1 MSKTINEKIEQGREY
16 RNMPSVVQTTNDESY
31 IVEGYATTFNQP
43 YHLYYTED
51 RHGQKIEVKEQIDSH
66 AFDNADMSDVILQFD
81 HEGKVYARMSNH
93 TLELEPNEKGLFVRA
108 NLSGTQS
115 GRDLYEEIKGGY
127 INKMSFGFTVADDS
141 ITEADGG
148 YLRTVKSV
156 GKLFDVSAVS
166 IPANDFT
173 MISSRNRCDGVIAEI
188 ETERANLEE
197 ERRAKAEQKENL
209 LSKLNALK
217 GESNEH

>member
-1 MSKTINEKIEQGREY
+1 MELTEQMKKKIDSGREY

-51 RHGQKIEVKEQIDSH
+51 RHGQKIEVREQIDSH

-127 INKMSFGFTVADDS
+127 INKMSFGFIVNKAKMVKNS
-141 ITEADGG
+141 EGG
-148 YLRTVKSV
+148 YTRIIQEIK
-156 GKLFDVSAVS
+156 KLFDVSAVS
-166 IPANDFT
+166 YPQNEFT
-173 MISSRNRCDGVIAEI
+173 EISARKHCEGEIAAY
-188 ETERANLEE
+188 ETERLE
-197 ERRAKAEQKENL
+197 AEKREHQKEELMNRL
-209 LSKLNALK
+209 RGLRN
-217 GESNEH
+217 GN